1 MTDTTTEA
9 VESAWEEYEASAK
22 PCGNDGDME
31 FYNVDGMMDEAHNL
45 YTIAKAIAAERDT
58 LRAQNI
64 ELQFALAETE
74 ALELQHGAVI
84 ESLRAQL
91 IDAQAQA
98 QTARDAL
105 DDITGVGF
113 DMPATLE
120 LSDAEWSRR
129 RASIMQQIARAA
141 LIQPTPTTPA
151 LRALSKETDDDNA

>member
-1 MTDTTTEA
+1 MTYTTTGA
-9 VESAWEEYEASAK
+9 VESAWKEYEASAK

-31 FYNVDGMMDEAHNL
+31 FFSIAQTEEAYNL

-74 ALELQHGAVI
+74 ALEMQHGAVI

-91 IDAQAQA
+91 ATADAQAK
-98 QTARDAL
+98 TSRNAL

-129 RASIMQQIARAA
+129 RASIMQQIARSAM
-141 LIQPTPTTPA
+141 IQPTPTTSRHDA
-151 LRALSKETDDDNA
+151 ATEE

>member
-9 VESAWEEYEASAK
+9 V
-22 PCGNDGDME
+22 DRLIQGDMKE
-31 FYNVDGMMDEAHNL
+31 LVLSEGVSTGPEDTQAVYRAVAMLRAL
-45 YTIAKAIAAERDT
+45 AAERDA

-64 ELQFALAETE
+64 ELQSALAETE
-74 ALELQHGAVI
+74 ALEIQHGAVI

-91 IDAQAQA
+91 IAAQAQA
-98 QTARDAL
+98 KTSRDAL
-105 DDITGVGF
+105 EDITGVGF

-141 LIQPTPTTPA
+141 LIHP
-151 LRALSKETDDDNA
+151 DDLT